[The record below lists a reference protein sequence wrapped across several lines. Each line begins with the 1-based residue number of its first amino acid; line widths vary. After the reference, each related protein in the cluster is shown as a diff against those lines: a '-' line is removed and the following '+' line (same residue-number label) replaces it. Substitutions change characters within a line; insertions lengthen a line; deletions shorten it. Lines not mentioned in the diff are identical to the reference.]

1 MESLR
6 SDDEIEKKFTYQ
18 LPDEIKKKF
27 SKTEDLDFDIKMAYQ
42 EALDKGK
49 KSKLAL
55 EKSVKQHAQM
65 CVENSE
71 SIIDAYMLSNLLKED
86 IAYRI
91 KQYSYCIM
99 KSSAN
104 YLKWLEEDYHRLLK
118 LKISKQFN
126 NR

>member
-1 MESLR
+1 
-6 SDDEIEKKFTYQ
+6 
-18 LPDEIKKKF
+18 
-27 SKTEDLDFDIKMAYQ
+27 
-42 EALDKGK
+42 
-49 KSKLAL
+49 LAL

-71 SIIDAYMLSNLLKED
+71 TIIDAYMLSNLLKED

-99 KSSAN
+99 KSSTN
-104 YLKWLEEDYHRLLK
+104 YLKWLEEDYQRLLK

-126 NR
+126 SR